1 MSAFLFEGPV
11 GGGKSYAATTMVHW
25 LLLRGRRVAINWDMR
40 VPLEYR
46 KLLTRYEEFKE
57 IFGQEDIDIF
67 CDEAQSSAGS
77 RDWENMPKAVRNW
90 LSHHR
95 HYGNNLLFFT
105 QHYKFVDVYVR
116 RLAPGGVWSIW
127 RFLNLTG
134 ATPRPEADPETGELR
149 ALKIS
154 GSRLFIRPW
163 KDLDHPYPIGGF
175 FDLLG
180 LSKETPSLYGTR
192 DKSTAQDVEAASKKN
207 SAAVARPSASAPAAM
222 DELPFR

>member
-1 MSAFLFEGPV
+1 MSAFLFEGPI

-25 LLLRGRRVAINWDMR
+25 LLLRGRRVAVNWDLV
-40 VPLEYR
+40 VPGEYR
-46 KLLTRYEEFKE
+46 YLVTRYEGLDEL
-57 IFGQEDIDIF
+57 FGLEDIDIF

-77 RDWENMPKAVRNW
+77 RDWEAMPKKVRNW

-105 QHYKFVDVYVR
+105 QHYKFVDVYIR
-116 RLAPGGVWSIW
+116 RLAPTGVWSVW

-134 ATPRPEADPETGELR
+134 ATPRPEANPEDGNLN
-149 ALKIS
+149 APKIS

-175 FDLLG
+175 LDLIG
-180 LSKETPSLYGTR
+180 LSRQTPELYKTR
-192 DKSTAQDVEAASKKN
+192 DKSTSQDLHEKKKSASVGPPAA
-207 SAAVARPSASAPAAM
+207 APPSASTAQ
-222 DELPFR
+222 LPI